1 MNHIYRLVWN
11 RRLRVWQAASE
22 LASQARAGG
31 ISPGPV
37 LPCLPRRHALGA
49 ALALALAG
57 TGGAAQ
63 ADCVRAG
70 LLVQCASP
78 ANPVTPSYADA
89 TNNLQVTVTGTGSL
103 GVIPPGG
110 GTALS
115 LTGSNV
121 TVSNDGRIDPNP
133 LGVNSAGSTGVFV
146 GNSSAGVTRVTNGV
160 TGTIVGVTPGVGGG
174 SSLPS
179 LLGMALAVQNG
190 SGGTSYLTNAGM
202 ISSRDVDGTV
212 TAAADKAVI
221 AAYGG
226 ARVEFVNDR
235 TGTIVGRV
243 AFEAAG
249 IPGEGHSFTNAGTI
263 VGGVSLGQGGN
274 NTFTAVSGS
283 VVFRGSGSSSADLPV
298 AGQPGLAFA
307 PAGTIDG
314 GVGGGNTLVLQNA
327 LPSAGTGSGTGGAVT
342 AISGLTYVNF
352 QNLRINSGS
361 WILQDSPLVSGGSVT
376 LNGGLATLQHGA
388 MLGLGPIN
396 ANGGA
401 IAAAGAP
408 GTLRMAN
415 DFVLGPGGLTVT
427 GANGMTLSGTLSGA
441 GGLSLTGTGTVI
453 LTGAGN
459 HAGGT
464 FVQAGTLQIGNGANS
479 GSLAG
484 DADIAAGAALVFNRG
499 DTIRFDG
506 ILRGAGQ
513 VRQAGAGTLVLAGE
527 NAFAGTTVVDAGTLQ
542 VGDGGNRGSLSGN
555 IVNNANLRFDR
566 ADDAVY
572 AGAISGAGAT
582 TKLGAGTLALTGDS
596 SAYTGATQVAA
607 GTLQVDGKLG
617 GQVLAASGSTLSGS
631 GTLGGVTI
639 ASGATLAPGSANL
652 PTGRM
657 NVQGD
662 LTFQP
667 GSVYR
672 VATTPDGLASS
683 VRVAGSANLAGSV
696 LHIGQ
701 NGSYAPATVYS
712 ILTADNGV
720 QGRFD
725 SVSSNLAFL
734 TPSLAYDSQR
744 VDLVVSLKQ
753 VPSDGGGSRPIQ
765 FVDAAASAN
774 QRAVARALQSLAPDS
789 ALYRHVLNLP
799 DGMPAQAFNALS
811 GEAHA
816 SAMSILQ
823 GATGAMAQMP
833 LSRLRANLGAGWA
846 PGAPT
851 AQLGRGDAAS
861 LPQSNAQPL
870 WTQVFG
876 NWSTLGGDGNAA
888 RTTQTDSGVI
898 LGGDVAVGAQWRLG
912 GALGYTKSRS
922 RTSDR
927 ASSAD
932 VDSYSVTLYGGR
944 AFEAGAGRINLS
956 LGAAYT
962 WHDVDTRRSTAAAGL
977 DQTLKAGYGASTGQV
992 FGELGYAMPLNDR
1005 ITLEPF
1011 VGANFS
1017 DLRTRGFSESG
1028 GDAALRGE
1036 SGRSRITTT
1045 TLGLHARSDFE
1056 SAGARGAV
1064 QGTLGWRHAFGDRNP
1079 RSTMSFVQGGDAF
1092 SVTGAPVAR
1101 DAAVVELGV
1110 GIDVSKRTTV
1120 SALYGGQFGDG
1131 NRQNTGS
1138 LEVRYRF

>member
-37 LPCLPRRHALGA
+37 LPCLPRRHALSA

-63 ADCVRAG
+63 ADCIRVG

-89 TNNLQVTVTGTGSL
+89 SNNLEVTVTGTGSL

-146 GNSSAGVTRVTNGV
+146 GNSSAGVTRVTNGM

-179 LLGMALAVQNG
+179 LLGMAVAVQNG

-226 ARVEFVNDR
+226 AKVEFLNDR

-243 AFEAAG
+243 AFAAAG
-249 IPGEGHSFTNAGTI
+249 ISGEGHSFTNAGTI

-307 PAGTIDG
+307 PAGTVDG

-342 AISGLTYVNF
+342 AISGLTYINF

-388 MLGLGPIN
+388 MLGLGPIS

-401 IAAAGAP
+401 IAAAGVP
-408 GTLRMAN
+408 GALSMSN

-441 GGLSLTGTGTVI
+441 GGLSLTGSGTVI

-484 DADIAAGAALVFNRG
+484 DADIAAGAALVFNRS

-542 VGDGGNRGSLSGN
+542 VGDGGHRGSLSGN

-566 ADDAVY
+566 ADDSAY
-572 AGAISGAGAT
+572 GGAISGAGAT

-631 GTLGGVTI
+631 GTLGDVTI

-667 GSVYR
+667 GAVYR

-683 VRVAGSANLAGSV
+683 VRVAGGANLAGSV

-701 NGSYAPATVYS
+701 NGNYAPATVYS

-753 VPSDGGGSRPIQ
+753 VPSDDGGSRPIQ
-765 FVDAAASAN
+765 FVDAAASGN

-799 DGMPAQAFNALS
+799 DGMPAQAFDALS

-876 NWSTLGGDGNAA
+876 NWTTLGGDGNAA

-898 LGGDVAVGAQWRLG
+898 LGGDVVVGAQWRLG
-912 GALGYTKSRS
+912 GALGYTNSRS

-977 DQTLKAGYGASTGQV
+977 DQTLKASYGASTGQV
-992 FGELGYAMPLNDR
+992 FGELGYAVPLNDR
-1005 ITLEPF
+1005 VTLEPF

-1064 QGTLGWRHAFGDRNP
+1064 RGTLGWRHAFGDRNP
-1079 RSTMSFVQGGDAF
+1079 LSTMSFVQGGDAF

>member
-1 MNHIYRLVWN
+1 MDHIYRLVWN
-11 RRLRVWQAASE
+11 RRLRVWQATSE
-22 LASQARAGG
+22 LAAQSRAGRA
-31 ISPGPV
+31 SPGAV
-37 LPCLPRRHALGA
+37 ARCLPRHHALGA

-57 TGGAAQ
+57 GGATANAACIRSGDIVECSLS
-63 ADCVRAG
+63 ADPSA
-70 LLVQCASP
+70 
-78 ANPVTPSYADA
+78 PSYADA
-89 TNNLQVTVTGTGSL
+89 SDNLAVTVNGGASL
-103 GVIPPGG
+103 GVPLPGG

-121 TVSNDGRIDPNP
+121 TVVNNGTIDPTA
-133 LGVNSAGSTGVFV
+133 LGANSVESTGLFLGSAAASSLRVTNSATGTI
-146 GNSSAGVTRVTNGV
+146 AGVTA
-160 TGTIVGVTPGVGGG
+160 GVGGG

-179 LLGMALAVQNG
+179 LDGMALAVRNG
-190 SGGTSYLTNAGM
+190 GGGTTYLTNAGM
-202 ISSRDVDGTV
+202 ISSRDVTGLI
-212 TAAADKAVI
+212 TAPADRAVI

-226 ARVEFVNDR
+226 ARVEFVNESH
-235 TGTIVGRV
+235 GIIIGRV
-243 AFEAAG
+243 AFEAAAN
-249 IPGEGHSFTNAGTI
+249 PGPGHSFANAGTI

-283 VVFRGSGSSSADLPV
+283 VVLRGSGSSSADLLV
-298 AGQPGLAFA
+298 TGQPGLAFA
-307 PAGTIDG
+307 PAGKVDG
-314 GVGGGNTLVLQNA
+314 GGGGGNTLVLQNV
-327 LPSAGTGSGTGGAVT
+327 LPSIGTGSGTGGPIT
-342 AISGLTYVNF
+342 AISGLNYVNF

-361 WILQDSPLVSGGSVT
+361 WILQDSPLASGGSVT

-388 MLGLGPIN
+388 MLGLGQIN

-401 IAAAGAP
+401 IAASGAP
-408 GTLRMAN
+408 GALSMSN

-427 GANGMTLSGTLSGA
+427 GANGMTLSGTLSGS
-441 GGLSLTGTGTVI
+441 GGLSLTGSGTVI

-484 DADIAAGAALVFNRG
+484 DADIAAGAALVFNRS
-499 DTIRFDG
+499 DTVRFDG
-506 ILRGAGQ
+506 MLRGAGQ

-527 NAFAGTTVVDAGTLQ
+527 NAFGGTTVVDAGTLQ
-542 VGDGGNRGSLSGN
+542 VGDGGNRGSLSGT

-566 ADDAVY
+566 ADDSVY
-572 AGAISGAGAT
+572 GGAIAGAGAT

-617 GQVLAASGSTLSGS
+617 GQVLAASGATLSGS
-631 GTLGGVTI
+631 GTLGAVTI
-639 ASGATLAPGSANL
+639 ASGATLAPGSANF

-667 GSVYR
+667 GAVYR

-683 VRVAGSANLAGSV
+683 VRVAGSARLAGSV
-696 LHIGQ
+696 VQIGQ
-701 NGSYAPATVYS
+701 NGDYAPSTTYT

-720 QGRFD
+720 LGRFD
-725 SVSSNLAFL
+725 GVSSNLAFL

-744 VDLVVSLKQ
+744 VNLTVNLKQ
-753 VPSDGGGSRPIQ
+753 VPSDGGGTRPIQ
-765 FVDAAASAN
+765 FVDAAASGN
-774 QRAVARALQSLAPDS
+774 QRAVARSLQSLAPDS

-799 DGMPAQAFNALS
+799 DGMPAQAFDALS

-861 LPQSNAQPL
+861 LPQPNAQPL
-870 WTQVFG
+870 WAQVFG
-876 NWSTLGGDGNAA
+876 NWTTLGGDGNAA
-888 RTTQTDSGVI
+888 RTTQTDTGMI

-912 GALGYTKSRS
+912 GALGYTNSRS
-922 RTSDR
+922 RTGDR

-977 DQTLKAGYGASTGQV
+977 DQTLKADYGASTGQV
-992 FGELGYAMPLNDR
+992 FGELGYAMPLNGR

-1036 SGRSRITTT
+1036 SGHSRITTT

-1079 RSTMSFVQGGDAF
+1079 LSTMSFVQGGDTF

-1101 DAAVVELGV
+1101 DAAVVEFGV

>member
-22 LASQARAGG
+22 LASQSRGGRA
-31 ISPGPV
+31 SPGSVTRFP
-37 LPCLPRRHALGA
+37 PCRHALSA

-57 TGGAAQ
+57 FGAAAQ
-63 ADCVRAG
+63 ASCIRSGVT
-70 LLVQCASP
+70 VVCALP
-78 ANPVTPSYADA
+78 ADPGAPSYQDA
-89 TNNLQVTVTGTGSL
+89 SNSL
-103 GVIPPGG
+103 MVSVVSGASLSVIPPFG

-121 TVSNDGRIDPNP
+121 TVLNHGTIDPD
-133 LGVNSAGSTGVFV
+133 LFGANSTAATGLFIGNALAGI
-146 GNSSAGVTRVTNGV
+146 TRVTNSA
-160 TGTIVGVTPGVGGG
+160 TGTLVGVTPGVGGG

-179 LLGMALAVQNG
+179 LDGMALVVQNG
-190 SGGTSYLTNAGM
+190 SGGISYLTNAGM
-202 ISSRDVDGTV
+202 IRSNDVTGTV

-226 ARVEFVNDR
+226 GNVDFVNEA
-235 TGTIVGRV
+235 TGTIYGRV

-249 IPGEGHSFTNAGTI
+249 TAGTGHRFANAGTI
-263 VGGVSLGQGGN
+263 VGSVSLGQGGN

-283 VVFRGSGSSSADLPV
+283 VVMRGSGSSAADLPV
-298 AGQPGLAFA
+298 ASQPGLAFA
-307 PAGTIDG
+307 PAGRVDG
-314 GVGGGNTLVLQNA
+314 GAGGNNTLVLQNV
-327 LPSAGTGSGTGGAVT
+327 LPLAGPGSGTGGAVT
-342 AISGLTYVNF
+342 TISGLSYINF

-361 WILQDSPLVSGGSVT
+361 WLLTDTPVVAGGSVT
-376 LNGGLATLQHGA
+376 LNGGLATLAHGA
-388 MLGLGPIN
+388 MLGIGQIN

-401 IAAAGAP
+401 IASGAAP
-408 GTLRMAN
+408 GALSMAN
-415 DFVLGPGGLTVT
+415 NFVLGSGGLTVT
-427 GANGMTLSGTLSGA
+427 GANGLTLSGTLSGA
-441 GGLSLTGTGTVI
+441 GGLSLTGTGVVI

-459 HAGGT
+459 HTGGT
-464 FVQAGTLQIGNGANS
+464 SVRSGTLQVGNGASS

-484 DADIAAGAALVFNRG
+484 DADISAGAALVFDRS
-499 DTIRFDG
+499 DTARFDG
-506 ILRGAGQ
+506 ILSGAGQ
-513 VRQAGAGTLVLAGE
+513 VRQAGTGTLVLAGE
-527 NAFAGTTVVDAGTLQ
+527 NAFGGTTVVDAGTLQ
-542 VGDGGNRGSLSGN
+542 VGDGGTRGSLSGN
-555 IVNNANLRFDR
+555 IVNNASLRFDR
-566 ADDAVY
+566 ADDSVY
-572 AGAISGAGAT
+572 DGAISGAGAT
-582 TKLGAGTLALTGDS
+582 TKLGAGTLALGGDS
-596 SAYTGATQVAA
+596 SAYAGATQVAA

-617 GQVLAASGSTLSGS
+617 GQVQAASGATLSGT
-631 GTLGGVTI
+631 GTLGQVTV
-639 ASGATLAPGSANL
+639 ASGATLAPGNPGA
-652 PTGRM
+652 PTGRL
-657 NVQGD
+657 NVLGD
-662 LTFQP
+662 LAFQP
-667 GSVYR
+667 GAVFR
-672 VATTPDGLASS
+672 VATTPDGMASS
-683 VRVAGSANLAGSV
+683 VRVAGSASLAGSV
-696 LHIGQ
+696 VQIGQ
-701 NGSYAPATVYS
+701 NGDYAPSTTYT

-720 QGRFD
+720 LGRFD

-744 VDLVVSLKQ
+744 VDLVVNLKQ
-753 VPSDGGGSRPIQ
+753 VPSDGGGTRPIQ
-765 FVDAAASAN
+765 FVDAAASGN
-774 QRAVARALQSLAPDS
+774 QRAVARALQSLAPES

-799 DGMPAQAFNALS
+799 DGMPAQAFDALS

-823 GATGAMAQMP
+823 GATGALAQMP

-851 AQLGRGDAAS
+851 AQLGTGDAAS
-861 LPQSNAQPL
+861 LPRSMAQPL

-888 RTTQTDSGVI
+888 RTTQSDAGVVI
-898 LGGDVAVGAQWRLG
+898 GGDAAVGAGWRLG
-912 GALGYTKSRS
+912 GALGYTNSRS

-944 AFEAGAGRINLS
+944 AFEAGVGRINLS

-992 FGELGYAMPLNDR
+992 FGELGYAVPLNDR
-1005 ITLEPF
+1005 VTLEPF

-1036 SGRSRITTT
+1036 SGRSRVTTT

-1064 QGTLGWRHAFGDRNP
+1064 QGTLGWRHAFGDRKP
-1079 RSTMSFVQGGDAF
+1079 LSTMSFVQGGDAF
-1092 SVTGAPVAR
+1092 SVTGAPVAQ
-1101 DAAVVELGV
+1101 DAVVVELGV

-1131 NRQNTGS
+1131 NRQNTGM
-1138 LEVRYRF
+1138 LEVKYRY